1 MKTSEAPP
9 ELKSLQ
15 LGRESVSKSPSY
27 RPSKRVASLLQRY
40 RARSAS
46 ACERNGSRLYFDD
59 AERQSHAEAIIQA
72 YEDTIGQPA
81 IVRRARALGRFADAA
96 LVHLDREDIFA
107 GSQRFCGLGFPKEIN
122 ETFQHLD
129 YATNAGHIIHDY
141 AGLVRVGIE
150 GLAARIAAR
159 QSLPLTANEEVMLEA
174 CGGALTAFSRFI
186 TRHSEEAAELAVQL
200 TGAQAIEWRA
210 WADELKSLAHDRPTS
225 FRGALQLVWFAQIFL
240 HAENPT
246 AAISF
251 GRLDQYLWPHLRDDM
266 EARILDRSD
275 AGNLVAAFFLRCCE
289 GEESQ
294 NLTLG
299 GVDGNDVDATNPLSL
314 LLLEVMAELRVCQ
327 PSLSVRLHPGSPDEL
342 VRAACALATT
352 GTGQPGFI
360 NDAAVIPG
368 LQRLDIPL
376 ERARDFGIVGCYEP
390 ATCGDC
396 YPNTVCGTPPDL
408 VESLVV
414 YLQSPEALAAQDF
427 STFLEGWFTRIST
440 AYQSAV
446 ATEFQHSWDTWRE
459 KAPSPFGSILM
470 GGCVENALALE
481 SGGTRFNLFGVT
493 IVGLGTVVDS
503 LHVIS
508 SLVFQRRELTLT
520 DLSAAMAADF
530 PDETLRRR
538 LLAIPGRYGT
548 DSEATNKLAAQVS
561 ERIAT
566 MVLESRM
573 DHGVRP
579 YPAFFKFTAD
589 IWHHPYATPDGR
601 HITDPLSY
609 GCGPAST
616 CGGTPTSILASA
628 SSVAHHL
635 CPCGNPLAL
644 SLLAQ
649 DFTYPEGPGR
659 LAALVLGYFACG
671 GFHLHVNLL
680 HADEL
685 RAAQADPATYGKLMI
700 RISGLSTRFVT
711 LQEPL
716 QNALIQRAEH
726 GV

>member
-1 MKTSEAPP
+1 MKTIEATLMSEPA
-9 ELKSLQ
+9 ELATCCLS
-15 LGRESVSKSPSY
+15 GRLKT
-27 RPSKRVASLLQRY
+27 LIQRY
-40 RARSAS
+40 HTKHAEARARHGNSS
-46 ACERNGSRLYFDD
+46 LFYDD
-59 AERQSHAEAIIQA
+59 DERQTHAQAIIQA
-72 YEDTIGQPA
+72 YEETVGQPA
-81 IVRRARALGRFADAA
+81 IVRRARALELFADSA
-96 LVHLDREDIFA
+96 LVHLDPEDIFA

-122 ETFQHLD
+122 ETFQQLG
-129 YATNAGHIIHDY
+129 YANNAGHIIHDY
-141 AGLVRVGIE
+141 AGLVQVGID

-159 QSLPLTANEEVMLEA
+159 QSLALTADEAAMLEA
-174 CGGALTAFSRFI
+174 CGEALTAFSRFI
-186 TRHSEEAAELAVQL
+186 TRHCEEAAEVAVRQ
-200 TGAQAIEWRA
+200 TGTQAAEWRA
-210 WADELKSLAHDRPTS
+210 WADELEALAHDRPTS

-266 EARILDRSD
+266 EAGLLDRSD

-294 NLTLG
+294 NLTIG
-299 GVDGNDVDATNPLSL
+299 GVDDNGVDATNPLSF

-342 VRAACALATT
+342 VQAACALATT
-352 GTGQPGFI
+352 GTGQPAFI

-368 LQRLDIPL
+368 LQRLNIPL

-414 YLQSPEALAAQDF
+414 YLQSPEALAAPDF
-427 STFLEGWFTRIST
+427 STFLEGWFTRIAT
-440 AYQSAV
+440 GYQSAV
-446 ATEFQHSWDTWRE
+446 ATKFQSSWDTWRE
-459 KAPSPFGSILM
+459 KAPSPFGSVLM
-470 GGCVENALALE
+470 GGCVENARALE
-481 SGGTRFNLFGVT
+481 SGGARFNLFGVT
-493 IVGLGTVVDS
+493 IVGLGTAVDS
-503 LHVIS
+503 LHVINN
-508 SLVFQRRELTLT
+508 LVFQRRELALSE
-520 DLSAAMAADF
+520 LSAAMAADF

-538 LLAIPGRYGT
+538 LQAIPGRYGT
-548 DSEATNKLAAQVS
+548 DSEATNKLAAQLS

-589 IWHHPYATPDGR
+589 IWSHPYATPDGR
-601 HITDPLSY
+601 HIADPLSY

-649 DFTYPEGPGR
+649 DFTGPEGTGR

-685 RAAQADPATYGKLMI
+685 RAAQEDPSNHGELMI
-700 RISGLSTRFVT
+700 RISGLSTKFVT
-711 LQEPL
+711 LRPTL
-716 QNALIQRAEH
+716 QDALIQRAEH

>member
-1 MKTSEAPP
+1 MKTIEATLMSEPA
-9 ELKSLQ
+9 ELATCGLS
-15 LGRESVSKSPSY
+15 GRLKT
-27 RPSKRVASLLQRY
+27 LIQRY
-40 RARSAS
+40 HTKHAEARARHGNSS
-46 ACERNGSRLYFDD
+46 LFYDD
-59 AERQSHAEAIIQA
+59 DERQAHAQAIIQA
-72 YEDTIGQPA
+72 YEETMGKPA

-96 LVHLDREDIFA
+96 LVHLDPEDIFA

-122 ETFQHLD
+122 ETFQRLGYEH
-129 YATNAGHIIHDY
+129 NAGHIIHDY

-159 QSLPLTANEEVMLEA
+159 QSLPLTADEAVMLEA

-186 TRHSEEAAELAVQL
+186 TRHSEEAAEVADRL
-200 TGAQAIEWRA
+200 TVAQATEWRA
-210 WADELKSLAHDRPTS
+210 WADEIESLAHERPTS

-240 HAENPT
+240 HAETPT

-251 GRLDQYLWPHLRDDM
+251 GRFDQYLWPHLRDDM
-266 EARILDRSD
+266 EAGLLDRSD
-275 AGNLVAAFFLRCCE
+275 AGHLVGAFFLRCCE

-294 NLTLG
+294 NLTIG
-299 GVDGNDVDATNPLSL
+299 GVDENGVDATNPLSL

-342 VRAACALATT
+342 VQAACALATT

-376 ERARDFGIVGCYEP
+376 DRARDFGIVGCYEP

-396 YPNTVCGTPPDL
+396 YPNTVCGSPTAL
-408 VESLVV
+408 AESLVS
-414 YLQSPEALAAQDF
+414 YLQTPEALAAPDF
-427 STFLEGWFTRIST
+427 PTFLEGWFARYSD
-440 AYQSAV
+440 AYQLAL
-446 ATEFQHSWDTWRE
+446 TTHFQTSWDTWRE
-459 KAPSPFGSILM
+459 KAPSPFGSVLM
-470 GGCVENALALE
+470 SGCVESARPVE
-481 SGGTRFNLFGVT
+481 SGGTRFNLFGVN
-493 IVGLGTVVDS
+493 ILGLGTTVDS
-503 LHVIS
+503 LHAIN

-520 DLSAAMAADF
+520 ELSAAMAADF

-548 DSEATNKLAAQVS
+548 DAEATNKLASQLS

-589 IWHHPYATPDGR
+589 IWSHPYATPDGR
-601 HITDPLSY
+601 HIADPLSY

-649 DFTYPEGPGR
+649 DFTGPEGPSR

-671 GFHLHVNLL
+671 GFHLHINLL

-685 RAAQADPATYGKLMI
+685 RAAQEDPSNYGELMI
-700 RISGLSTRFVT
+700 RISGLSTKFVT
-711 LQEPL
+711 LRPTL
-716 QNALIQRAEH
+716 QDALIQRAEH